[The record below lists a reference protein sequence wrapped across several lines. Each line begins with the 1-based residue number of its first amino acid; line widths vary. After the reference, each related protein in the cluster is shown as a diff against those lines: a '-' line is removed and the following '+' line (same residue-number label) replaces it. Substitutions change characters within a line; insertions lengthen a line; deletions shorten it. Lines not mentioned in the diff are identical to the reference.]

1 MIELKVTVD
10 APELS
15 AAINHLAEA
24 IESKGTDVPAAP
36 AKNSRSKKAA
46 AKTAPDAPAA
56 SAPAPSEPVTP
67 PTPVEQPPVAMH
79 QPAPVQTPVAAP
91 AQQPAPAAP
100 VAAPMMPQPVATA
113 TPVMTPP
120 AAPVTQQF
128 IPQPTAAPAPAPTA
142 PAQPQQSSVTL
153 EQIINAAMPLM
164 NSNPAFAMQLQSILA
179 KYGVQAVTQIPKE
192 FLPNVAADL
201 AALGA
206 KF

>member
-24 IESKGTDVPAAP
+24 IESKGADAPAAP
-36 AKNSRSKKAA
+36 AKSSRSKKAA

-67 PTPVEQPPVAMH
+67 PTPVEQSPVTV
-79 QPAPVQTPVAAP
+79 QPAQTPVITP
-91 AQQPAPAAP
+91 TPQPAPAAP

-120 AAPVTQQF
+120 AAPVAQQF
-128 IPQPTAAPAPAPTA
+128 IPQPATTPAPAA

-164 NSNPAFAMQLQSILA
+164 NSNPAFAMQLQGILA

-192 FLPNVAADL
+192 YLPNVAADL

>member
-1 MIELKVTVD
+1 MIELKVIVD

-24 IESKGTDVPAAP
+24 IESKGADAPAAP
-36 AKNSRSKKAA
+36 AKSSRSKKAA

-67 PTPVEQPPVAMH
+67 PTPVEQSPVTV
-79 QPAPVQTPVAAP
+79 QPAQTPVITPAP
-91 AQQPAPAAP
+91 QPAPAAP

-120 AAPVTQQF
+120 AAPVAQQF
-128 IPQPTAAPAPAPTA
+128 IPQPTTTPAPAA

-164 NSNPAFAMQLQSILA
+164 NSNPAFAMQLQGILA

-192 FLPNVAADL
+192 YLPNVAADL

>member
-24 IESKGTDVPAAP
+24 IESKGTDAPAAP
-36 AKNSRSKKAA
+36 VKNSRSKKAA

-56 SAPAPSEPVTP
+56 SAPAPSEPVAAP
-67 PTPVEQPPVAMH
+67 ASIEQPAVTS
-79 QPAPVQTPVAAP
+79 QPVQTPVITP
-91 AQQPAPAAP
+91 AQQPTPAAP
-100 VAAPMMPQPVATA
+100 MATPVMPQPVATA

-120 AAPVTQQF
+120 AAPVAQQF

>member
-24 IESKGTDVPAAP
+24 IESKGADAPAAP
-36 AKNSRSKKAA
+36 AKSSRSKKAA

-67 PTPVEQPPVAMH
+67 PTPVEQSPVTV
-79 QPAPVQTPVAAP
+79 QPAQTPVITPAP
-91 AQQPAPAAP
+91 QPAPAAP

-120 AAPVTQQF
+120 AAPVAQQF
-128 IPQPTAAPAPAPTA
+128 IPQPTTTPAPAA

-164 NSNPAFAMQLQSILA
+164 NSNPAFAMQLQGILA

-192 FLPNVAADL
+192 YLPNVAADL

>member
-24 IESKGTDVPAAP
+24 IESKGTDAPAAP
-36 AKNSRSKKAA
+36 AKNSRGKKAA
-46 AKTAPDAPAA
+46 AKTAPDVPAA

-67 PTPVEQPPVAMH
+67 TTPVEQPPVTV
-79 QPAPVQTPVAAP
+79 QPVQTPVITP

-100 VAAPMMPQPVATA
+100 VATPMMPQPVATA

-120 AAPVTQQF
+120 AAPVAQQF
-128 IPQPTAAPAPAPTA
+128 IPQPTTTPAPVA
-142 PAQPQQSSVTL
+142 PAQPQQSGVTL

-164 NSNPAFAMQLQSILA
+164 NSNPAFAMQLQGILA

-192 FLPNVAADL
+192 YLPNVAADL

>member
-24 IESKGTDVPAAP
+24 IESKGADAPAAP
-36 AKNSRSKKAA
+36 AKSSRSKKAA

-67 PTPVEQPPVAMH
+67 PTPVEQSPVTV
-79 QPAPVQTPVAAP
+79 QPAQTPVITPAP
-91 AQQPAPAAP
+91 QPTPAAP

-120 AAPVTQQF
+120 AAPVAQQF
-128 IPQPTAAPAPAPTA
+128 IPQPTTTPAPAA

-164 NSNPAFAMQLQSILA
+164 NSNPAFAMQLQGILA

-192 FLPNVAADL
+192 YLPNVAADL

>member
-67 PTPVEQPPVAMH
+67 RPPLNSRLWPCLSPH
-79 QPAPVQTPVAAP
+79 PCR
-91 AQQPAPAAP
+91 
-100 VAAPMMPQPVATA
+100 
-113 TPVMTPP
+113 PP
-120 AAPVTQQF
+120 SLPRH
-128 IPQPTAAPAPAPTA
+128 
-142 PAQPQQSSVTL
+142 SSL
-153 EQIINAAMPLM
+153 L
-164 NSNPAFAMQLQSILA
+164 
-179 KYGVQAVTQIPKE
+179 
-192 FLPNVAADL
+192 LPPP
-201 AALGA
+201 
-206 KF
+206 

>member
-24 IESKGTDVPAAP
+24 IESKGTDAPAAP

-67 PTPVEQPPVAMH
+67 PATVEQPPVA
-79 QPAPVQTPVAAP
+79 V
-91 AQQPAPAAP
+91 
-100 VAAPMMPQPVATA
+100 PMMPQPVATA

-128 IPQPTAAPAPAPTA
+128 IPQPAAAPTPAPVT
-142 PAQPQQSSVTL
+142 PAQPQQSNITL

-164 NSNPAFAMQLQSILA
+164 NSNPAFAMQLQGILA

-192 FLPNVAADL
+192 YLPNVAADL